1 MSATFLKSKSS
12 NMFTLI
18 ACISFFFHSKRCLFP
33 ATSGILLLGFRV
45 FLSDSTV
52 VTTSSG
58 TESSQITV
66 SLPIVL
72 GLTHGV
78 SIGSASPGRVAVG
91 SSLCVKVLEETVF
104 VTLGSVFVVSIG
116 FGSAFCRANLFVF
129 GPAHTG
135 WYVRVFGKL
144 ALFEVLTSSGS
155 ILVGF
160 GNWCP
165 EVHFEN
171 CSGDPC
177 SFLLAESTAD
187 GTANVES
194 F

>member
-18 ACISFFFHSKRCLFP
+18 ACISYFFNSKRCLFP

-52 VTTSSG
+52 ITASSG
-58 TESSQITV
+58 TESSQITI

-78 SIGSASPGRVAVG
+78 SICSASPGRVSVS

-104 VTLGSVFVVSIG
+104 ITLGSVFVVSVG
-116 FGSAFCRANLFVF
+116 FCSAFSGADLFVF
-129 GPAHTG
+129 CLAHTG
-135 WYVRVFGKL
+135 WYVGVLGKL
-144 ALFEVLTSSGS
+144 ALFEVLASSGTV
-155 ILVGF
+155 L
-160 GNWCP
+160 
-165 EVHFEN
+165 
-171 CSGDPC
+171 
-177 SFLLAESTAD
+177 
-187 GTANVES
+187 
-194 F
+194 